1 MRDGLGVSLGG
12 QEFKERPVSEAVF
25 FLSSFSPLPSRKGR
39 EGGVMRLG
47 FVGLPAQTHKP
58 QSLLRL
64 KQQKLIVSRLWSLTS
79 RYPWGRFPRSPLSL
93 ACTRLPSCCV
103 LTRSSLCVSPYLH
116 SNFFFFLGHRFY
128 QIRAHL
134 NDLILTE
141 ITSFKAPSP
150 NPVTFSIEMW
160 GKGDT
165 DQPITPGS
173 ITSGDRVPRQMLL
186 LKNRQKVNNGLAL
199 FTCLHHSPPCISDL
213 AGINIRRKVSTI
225 Q

>member
-165 DQPITPGS
+165 DQPITPGKYNGVREKQGGKQRWDFTNGPS
-173 ITSGDRVPRQMLL
+173 LQRPAETEVRAEGGFET
-186 LKNRQKVNNGLAL
+186 LK
-199 FTCLHHSPPCISDL
+199 
-213 AGINIRRKVSTI
+213 RRAQVWGGP
-225 Q
+225 